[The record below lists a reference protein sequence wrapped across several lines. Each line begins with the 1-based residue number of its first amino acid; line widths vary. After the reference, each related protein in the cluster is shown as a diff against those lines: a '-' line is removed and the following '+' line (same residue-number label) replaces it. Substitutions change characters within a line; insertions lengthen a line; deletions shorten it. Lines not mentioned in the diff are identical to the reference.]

1 MQRCYPRR
9 RLRHSVTTELTKER
23 KPSTADNATDI
34 GATRRHAPGATAAP
48 QKRDRDHHT
57 AARATPHISRLRDN
71 AQTMTNAPATLPRIS
86 VRAIVPEMT
95 NIIRLQ
101 IMGTVR
107 ETTVRETDYVR
118 VTRIALHRVTTIALH
133 RGSAIDP
140 HMAPHTGL
148 RHYVLPTD
156 RTGL

>member
-1 MQRCYPRR
+1 
-9 RLRHSVTTELTKER
+9 
-23 KPSTADNATDI
+23 
-34 GATRRHAPGATAAP
+34 
-48 QKRDRDHHT
+48 
-57 AARATPHISRLRDN
+57 
-71 AQTMTNAPATLPRIS
+71 MTNAPATLPRIS

-101 IMGTVR
+101 ITGTVR

>member
-1 MQRCYPRR
+1 MEGQNQNSGNKIANRIITC
-9 RLRHSVTTELTKER
+9 V
-23 KPSTADNATDI
+23 
-34 GATRRHAPGATAAP
+34 

-101 IMGTVR
+101 ITGTVL

-148 RHYVLPTD
+148 RHCVLPTD

>member
-1 MQRCYPRR
+1 
-9 RLRHSVTTELTKER
+9 
-23 KPSTADNATDI
+23 
-34 GATRRHAPGATAAP
+34 
-48 QKRDRDHHT
+48 
-57 AARATPHISRLRDN
+57 
-71 AQTMTNAPATLPRIS
+71 MTNAPATLPRIS

-101 IMGTVR
+101 ITGTVLETTVR

-140 HMAPHTGL
+140 HMTPHTGL
-148 RHYVLPTD
+148 RHCVLPTD

>member
-1 MQRCYPRR
+1 MKHLIRIIAITV
-9 RLRHSVTTELTKER
+9 LAALLST
-23 KPSTADNATDI
+23 STAEAQRHNGTDKREK
-34 GATRRHAPGATAAP
+34 TEHSRRHAPCATAAP

-101 IMGTVR
+101 ITG
-107 ETTVRETDYVR
+107 TVRETDYVR

-148 RHYVLPTD
+148 RHCVLPTD

>member
-1 MQRCYPRR
+1 
-9 RLRHSVTTELTKER
+9 
-23 KPSTADNATDI
+23 
-34 GATRRHAPGATAAP
+34 
-48 QKRDRDHHT
+48 
-57 AARATPHISRLRDN
+57 
-71 AQTMTNAPATLPRIS
+71 MTNAPATLPRIS

-101 IMGTVR
+101 ITG
-107 ETTVRETDYVR
+107 TVRETDYVR
-118 VTRIALHRVTTIALH
+118 VTRIALHRITTIALH

-148 RHYVLPTD
+148 RHCVLPTD

>member
-1 MQRCYPRR
+1 
-9 RLRHSVTTELTKER
+9 
-23 KPSTADNATDI
+23 
-34 GATRRHAPGATAAP
+34 
-48 QKRDRDHHT
+48 
-57 AARATPHISRLRDN
+57 
-71 AQTMTNAPATLPRIS
+71 MTNAPATLPRIS

-118 VTRIALHRVTTIALH
+118 VTRIAPHRVTTIALH

-148 RHYVLPTD
+148 RHCVLPTD